1 MSQKPDCMPLT
12 EADRDWLES
21 AREWVKEHFTDNVEE
36 KYAPVA
42 GKLRV
47 IDAILVNGWVASNET
62 WKLQALG
69 AAFGDALGQEL
80 LLDWVS
86 VEDEIGATAAL
97 NWPGTSILTF
107 PLTAISKRVERK
119 EKVDVFVLFH
129 EACANL
135 RDIAFSGRIA

>member
-1 MSQKPDCMPLT
+1 MSQKPDYVPLT

-21 AREWVKEHFTDNVEE
+21 ARAWVKEHFTDNVEE

-47 IDAILVNGWVASNET
+47 IDAILVNGWIAYNET
-62 WKLQALG
+62 WKFQALG

-86 VEDEIGATAAL
+86 VEDEFGATAAL
-97 NWPGTSILTF
+97 NWPGTSILSF

-119 EKVDVFVLFH
+119 EKVDVFVLFD

-135 RDIAFSGRIA
+135 RDMAFSGRIA

>member
-1 MSQKPDCMPLT
+1 MSQKPDYMPLT
-12 EADRDWLES
+12 EADRDWLEN
-21 AREWVKEHFTDNVEE
+21 ARTWVKEHFTDNVEE

-86 VEDEIGATAAL
+86 VEDELGATAAL
-97 NWPGTSILTF
+97 NWPGTSILSY
-107 PLTAISKRVERK
+107 PLTTISKRVERA
-119 EKVDVFVLFH
+119 EKVDVFILFD
-129 EACANL
+129 EARANL
-135 RDIAFSGRIA
+135 RDMAFSGRLA